1 MSPVNLR
8 GLALLDHVLDHID
21 AHPESWDQETYGRY
35 SPVPEADE
43 DENDPLPT
51 SCNTV
56 ACIAGHT
63 VLAALPPQELRF
75 NQYDELVQRD
85 YGNYNTLPDLAADLL
100 QIPQDRSYWRNE
112 KHHTRG
118 LFHSENTR
126 EDLQRFRDMIAQG
139 TY

>member
-1 MSPVNLR
+1 L
-8 GLALLDHVLDHID
+8 ID
-21 AHPESWDQETYGRY
+21 ADPDSWDQETYGRY

-100 QIPQDRSYWRNE
+100 QIPQDRAYHRSGDGSTS
-112 KHHTRG
+112 TRG
-118 LFHSENTR
+118 LFHSSNTR
-126 EDLQRFRDMIAQG
+126 EDLQYLRDEIAKG